1 MKKKD
6 IIISDKYLNIIKLIL
21 IISSVILSNLFQ
33 HGLLMKYRIISSI
46 LVFIITFIILKQFK
60 LDKLNKTKLL
70 CSTLIALYTS
80 KFILGFAN
88 NNPYNLITALSNKFN
103 YQFIYEIL
111 FVLFGIGII
120 PILTLYIYLFIKN
133 ILPKVKDFII
143 NLTKVE
149 KIYLGIITIIG
160 TLISGVVICTTTAFT
175 VPRIENGQLH
185 YYDIVYTADNG
196 AIASDDAYLDI
207 PHLENDIRQPLFALF
222 ASPFSIT
229 AHAISELL
237 PFSHDDKNYYFV
249 MIIFQFI
256 ITTITTIMLSKLL
269 SLNEKDKIYFYTL
282 FSISFPYLIFNIVL
296 EQYVIGLFYLILTIY
311 MYKESKRINYAYLG
325 GVSTLLTTGILFP
338 LITHKEKIKDKINE
352 LFKAFMVFV
361 SIFILCGG
369 LQMVFTLLDRLRFLM
384 SFTGREVLLVE
395 KIQQFTHFIAGIFIA
410 PTGEVINNSFGAIS
424 YQLIAPTTISILGIT
439 IFVIC
444 IVSAILNRKE
454 YLARISLFWVLFSV
468 FVLLGMGWGTQ
479 ENGLI
484 LYSLYF
490 GWGYLT
496 LIYLFIK
503 KLFTNKKLF
512 NIVFITIIILMI
524 FFNFKE
530 LINVLKFAIMNY

>member
-1 MKKKD
+1 
-6 IIISDKYLNIIKLIL
+6 
-21 IISSVILSNLFQ
+21 
-33 HGLLMKYRIISSI
+33 
-46 LVFIITFIILKQFK
+46 
-60 LDKLNKTKLL
+60 
-70 CSTLIALYTS
+70 
-80 KFILGFAN
+80 
-88 NNPYNLITALSNKFN
+88 
-103 YQFIYEIL
+103 
-111 FVLFGIGII
+111 
-120 PILTLYIYLFIKN
+120 
-133 ILPKVKDFII
+133 
-143 NLTKVE
+143 
-149 KIYLGIITIIG
+149 
-160 TLISGVVICTTTAFT
+160 
-175 VPRIENGQLH
+175 
-185 YYDIVYTADNG
+185 
-196 AIASDDAYLDI
+196 
-207 PHLENDIRQPLFALF
+207 
-222 ASPFSIT
+222 
-229 AHAISELL
+229 
-237 PFSHDDKNYYFV
+237 
-249 MIIFQFI
+249 
-256 ITTITTIMLSKLL
+256 MLSKLL

-311 MYKESKRINYAYLG
+311 MYKESKSINYAYLG

-338 LITHKEKIKDKINE
+338 LITHKEKIKDKISE

-384 SFTGREVLLVE
+384 SFTGREVLLAE

-410 PTGEVINNSFGAIS
+410 PIGEVINNSFGAIS